1 MKAKLSNRTLGK
13 VQQRN
18 SSSGLIRLAILFH
31 ETMKAEGMVIVI
43 LVPCVRRTR
52 SQQQY
57 YYYGLVVRRSK
68 KRALNLSK
76 KFHQKPLLKAKRR
89 RERERG
95 ERTETEML
103 KKDGNKRRG
112 TRCIQY
118 KQSYQY
124 AAVLA
129 WDESYFLVF
138 DHYQTPNFSPDPAYF
153 PVICQIQNNSEGIQ
167 HSI

>member
-1 MKAKLSNRTLGK
+1 MKAKLLNRTLGK

-89 RERERG
+89 REREG

-112 TRCIQY
+112 TRCIQH

-129 WDESYFLVF
+129 WDESYFLIF
-138 DHYQTPNFSPDPAYF
+138 DHYQTPDFSPDPAYF
-153 PVICQIQNNSEGIQ
+153 SRGIKVAQ
-167 HSI
+167 HLNQCFE

>member
-1 MKAKLSNRTLGK
+1 MKAKLSNRTVGK

-52 SQQQY
+52 SQQYY
-57 YYYGLVVRRSK
+57 YYYGVVVRRSK

-89 RERERG
+89 REREG

-138 DHYQTPNFSPDPAYF
+138 DHYQTPNFF
-153 PVICQIQNNSEGIQ
+153 PVILPIFKIIQEGY
-167 HSI
+167 SIASQ